1 MTADEALVEA
11 IAAATEA
18 FDAGNHAWGRFLLY
32 VLRPYHGPPTAPDP
46 APLRAALQ
54 EAAIS
59 VPQHPTT
66 SEARAFINAL
76 LIAYR
81 EAQTLTEHLPE
92 SIRTGDI
99 LTVPESFAEAIRAL
113 APWMSDE
120 D

>member
-1 MTADEALVEA
+1 MPSDEALAEA
-11 IAAATEA
+11 IAVATEA

-32 VLRPYHGPPTAPDP
+32 VLRPYHGPPPAPDP

-66 SEARAFINAL
+66 GEARAFIDAL

-81 EAQTLTEHLPE
+81 EAQTLTERLPAT
-92 SIRTGDI
+92 IRTGDI
-99 LTVPESFAEAIRAL
+99 LTVPDSFAEAIRAL
-113 APWMSDE
+113 ASWAEGES
-120 D
+120 